1 MGEAKPIIDQTLFD
15 LKLNEA
21 KLYADQGL
29 IDEADGIYLSLL
41 NELKALPDSKTTQ
54 VQIQQLE
61 DIRANYASDLTPAD
75 DHEAEEEEV
84 GEKSHED
91 LYMEA
96 MALKD
101 LESYDQAI
109 EKYYELIDTD
119 FKLYNVVYALVMCH
133 KELGKEDE
141 VEEYLAEMVKTSKVS
156 SVKKDIGFYFLSFLN
171 EEKGDFSKA
180 LNFLNIIHSPLEF
193 SDYANRKK
201 ALQSKIKGKT
211 KFDYL
216 LGNNLITKQN
226 LQKAHDNAKSNR
238 NSVEFILLNEHGI
251 SPEDLGKS
259 LSMFYGYSFIDIR
272 EETEIR
278 EELFSNLK
286 YEYLKNNHWA
296 PLSLSPSDYTIEIAI
311 DNPEMQNLE
320 DIRKIYIGF
329 KLKFYIAVREHI
341 LEYIDLQYRKT
352 STPAMEDDP
361 AVEEDVADFMEDI
374 SGEFDVD
381 IDDDDEGEDVALVD
395 SKVIQFVNKMIVDA
409 HRKKAS
415 DIHIEPS
422 THTKNTDIRFRIDGI
437 CQPYIKIPNTFSR
450 PVISRIK
457 IMAKMDI
464 TERRLPMD
472 GKFKFKTRSTGA
484 FELRVAT
491 IPTTGSREDVVLRL
505 LQSGEPMSLSEL
517 GVLDY
522 ILNPFSQIIKKPY
535 GMILVV
541 GPTGSGKTTT
551 LHSALN
557 IINTPE
563 RKIWTAEDPVEIDQK
578 GIRQSEIHPKI
589 GLDFA
594 TLLRSFLRADPDVIM
609 VGEMRDKETTKTAIE
624 ASLTGHLVYSTLHTN
639 NAPET
644 VTRLLEIGID
654 PTNFADSLLGILAQR
669 LGRRLC
675 EKCKK
680 PAEDQKQAM
689 DILIEE
695 FGEDRSGLLDQFK
708 TNDTVIYEPDGC
720 RACDN
725 NGYKGRVGF
734 HEFLL
739 NNAKIKNLIKQE
751 SPTEQIKE
759 AATENKMY
767 TLKQDGIFKI
777 LMGITDLPEVK
788 RNCV

>member
-1 MGEAKPIIDQTLFD
+1 MFD

-21 KLYADQGL
+21 SLYADQGL
-29 IDEADGIYLSLL
+29 VDEADGIYLSLL
-41 NELKALPDSKTTQ
+41 NELKSLPDSKTTRI
-54 VQIQQLE
+54 QIRQLE
-61 DIRANYASDLTPAD
+61 QIRASYLSED
-75 DHEAEEEEV
+75 AEE
-84 GEKSHED
+84 GPGKDPLPQEKSND
-91 LYMEA
+91 DIYMEA
-96 MALKD
+96 MAFKD
-101 LESYDQAI
+101 LESYEEAI
-109 EKYYELIDTD
+109 EKYQILIENDY
-119 FKLYNVVYALVMCH
+119 KLYDVLYAFVICC
-133 KELGKEDE
+133 KELNAPERAD
-141 VEEYLAEMVKTSKVS
+141 EYLTNLLKKPDISPA
-156 SVKKDIGFYFLSFLN
+156 KKDVGFYFLSFLN
-171 EEKGDFSKA
+171 EEKGDYSKA
-180 LNFLNIIHSPLEF
+180 LNFLNIIKHPKDF
-193 SDYANRKK
+193 SDYENRKK

-216 LGNNLITKQN
+216 LANNHITRQN
-226 LQKAHDNAKSNR
+226 LQKAHDQAKTNR
-238 NSVEFILLNEHGI
+238 RSVEYILISNFGI
-251 SPEDLGKS
+251 DPQTLGES
-259 LSMFYGYSFIDIR
+259 LSMYYGYSFIDIR
-272 EETEIR
+272 EETEIK

-296 PLSLSPSDYTIEIAI
+296 PLSLSVKDYLIEVAI
-311 DNPEMQNLE
+311 DNPDMQNQE

-341 LEYIDLQYRKT
+341 HEYIDNQYRKNT
-352 STPAMEDDP
+352 VPEDD
-361 AVEEDVADFMEDI
+361 VDEEDVSSFMDGI
-374 SGEFDVD
+374 TGEFEVD
-381 IDDDDEGEDVALVD
+381 IEDEDDAQDDVALVD
-395 SKVIQFVNKMIVDA
+395 SKTIQFVNKMIVDA
-409 HRKKAS
+409 YRKKAS

-422 THTKNTDIRFRIDGI
+422 THSRNADIRFRIDGI
-437 CQPYIKIPNTFSR
+437 CQQYIKIPNTFSR

-472 GKFKFKTRSTGA
+472 GKIKFKSRSTGSM
-484 FELRVAT
+484 ELRVAT
-491 IPTTGSREDVVLRL
+491 IPTTGGREDVVLRL
-505 LQSGEPMSLSEL
+505 LQSGEPMPLKEL

-522 ILNPFSQIIKKPY
+522 IYKPFFQIIQKPY
-535 GMILVV
+535 GLILVV

-609 VGEMRDKETTKTAIE
+609 VGEMRDTVTTKTAIE

-644 VTRLLEIGID
+644 VTRLLEIGVD

-680 PAEDQKQAM
+680 PIENQKAAM
-689 DILIEE
+689 DQLMEE
-695 FGEDRSGLLDQFK
+695 FGTDYSGLLKEFK
-708 TNDTVIYEPDGC
+708 TKDVVLFEPEGC

-725 NGYKGRVGF
+725 SGYKGRIGF

-739 NNAKIKNLIKQE
+739 NTQEVKDLIKQE
-751 SPTEQIKE
+751 ASTEKIKE
-759 AATENKMY
+759 AATHNNMY
-767 TLKQDGIFKI
+767 SLKQDGIFKI
-777 LMGITDLPEVK
+777 LMGITDLTEVK

>member
-1 MGEAKPIIDQTLFD
+1 MGQAKPIIDQTLFD

-29 IDEADGIYLSLL
+29 TDEADGIYSALL
-41 NELKALPDSKTTQ
+41 DELRSLPDSKTTQ
-54 VQIQQLE
+54 IQIRQLE
-61 DIRANYASDLTPAD
+61 EMRAGYQAEGDEPLLNEEAD
-75 DHEAEEEEV
+75 GV
-84 GEKSHED
+84 SQEKSNED

-96 MALKD
+96 MAFKD
-101 LESYDQAI
+101 LESYEEAV
-109 EKYYELIDTD
+109 ENYYQLIDRD
-119 FKLYNVVYALVMCH
+119 YKLYDVIYALVVCH
-133 KELGKEDE
+133 LALGTQSK
-141 VEEYLAEMVKTSKVS
+141 VEEYLASLVKQKNVLPA
-156 SVKKDIGFYFLSFLN
+156 KMDIAFFFLSFLN
-171 EEKGDFSKA
+171 EEKGDFNKA
-180 LNFLNIIHSPLEF
+180 LNFLNIIKNPKEF
-193 SDYANRKK
+193 TDYENRKK
-201 ALQSKIKGKT
+201 SLQSRIKGKT
-211 KFDYL
+211 KFDTL
-216 LGNNLITKQN
+216 LANSLISKQN
-226 LQKAHDNAKSNR
+226 LQKAHDSAKSNR
-238 NSVEFILLNEHGI
+238 NSVEYILINDFGI
-251 SPEDLGKS
+251 APEDLGHS
-259 LSMFYGYSFIDIR
+259 LSTFYGYPFIDIR
-272 EETEIR
+272 EETDIR

-296 PLSLSPSDYTIEIAI
+296 PLSLSPKDYTIEVAI
-311 DNPEMQNLE
+311 DNPDMQNQE

-341 LEYIDLQYRKT
+341 LQYIDLQYRKT
-352 STPAMEDDP
+352 SIHEEDDTSD
-361 AVEEDVADFMEDI
+361 EDVADFMDDI

-381 IDDDDEGEDVALVD
+381 LDDDEEKEDVALVD

-422 THTKNTDIRFRIDGI
+422 THTRNTDIRFRIDGL

-491 IPTTGSREDVVLRL
+491 IPTSGNREDVVMRL
-505 LQSGEPMSLSEL
+505 LASGEPMSLSAL

-522 ILNPFSQIIKKPY
+522 ILNPFLQIIKKPY

-551 LHSALN
+551 LHSALH

-578 GIRQSEIHPKI
+578 GIRQAEIHPKI

-609 VGEMRDKETTKTAIE
+609 VGEMRDRETTKTAIE
-624 ASLTGHLVYSTLHTN
+624 ASLTGHLVFSTLHTN

-680 PAEDQKQAM
+680 PIEDQKAAM
-689 DILIEE
+689 ELLMEE
-695 FGEDRSGLLDQFK
+695 FGEDQSGLLKQYLDK
-708 TNDTVIYEPDGC
+708 EVILYGPEGC

-725 NGYKGRVGF
+725 NGYKGRIGF

-739 NNAKIKNLIKQE
+739 NTGEIKTLIKQE
-751 SPTEQIKE
+751 ASTEEITK
-759 AATENKMY
+759 AAVANKMY
-767 TLKQDGIFKI
+767 TLKQDGIFKV
-777 LMGITDLPEVK
+777 LAGITDLSEVK